1 MSEQREVKGFA
12 ALAHMGEQGDF
23 SIIEAIG
30 GIRGV
35 VESMLPG
42 LAFVILFLVSSDL
55 RLTLIASASLAV
67 VLVLVRLVQR
77 QSTLGALGGLI
88 SVGICLIWAWRTGQA
103 RNYYTFGFVTNAV
116 YLVLLGISL
125 LVRVPA
131 IGLMVEFI
139 LTLPMSDFGQWLRT
153 WRDDDALRR
162 AYSWATMVWMVVF
175 ALRLLVQ
182 VPLYIGNDVGWL
194 GTMRLVMGIPCWAL
208 ALWLSY
214 LLIATPLHAHK
225 QAEHDE
231 REAVIDKDDMTEKA
245 DVTEKV
251 EGTETIDATGVCQED
266 APGHGVADE

>member
-23 SIIEAIG
+23 SVIEAIG
-30 GIRGV
+30 GMRGV

-55 RLTLIASASLAV
+55 RLTLIVSAALAV
-67 VLVLVRLVQR
+67 VLVMVRLLQR

-88 SVGICLIWAWRTGQA
+88 
-103 RNYYTFGFVTNAV
+103 FVTNAA
-116 YLVLLGISL
+116 YFVLLGISL

-131 IGLMVEFI
+131 IGFMVEFI
-139 LTLPMSDFGQWLRT
+139 RTLPMRDYAAWLSA

-162 AYSWATMVWMVVF
+162 AYSWATVVWMVVF

-182 VPLYIGNDVGWL
+182 VPLYLGNDIGWL

-214 LLIATPLHAHK
+214 LLISTPLHRHT
-225 QAEHDE
+225 QAEHAA
-231 REAVIDKDDMTEKA
+231 REAVAETVNGDGTRDGIE
-245 DVTEKV
+245 VS
-251 EGTETIDATGVCQED
+251 EGESHRRGAANE
-266 APGHGVADE
+266 